1 MGNMATEH
9 QRAQLEKQLREYRK
23 KYLGKNKPTDM
34 NESGTRISVN
44 EFLQDVLGYA
54 FGDEIKT
61 EYAIKGEYAD
71 YVIQLKR
78 KKHFVVEVK
87 AMEIDL
93 NERHLRQALA
103 YASNEGI
110 DWILLFNGRQV
121 QLYRVIF
128 GKPIRTHLVFIRF
141 IYYAGGIE
149 RFY

>member
-44 EFLQDVLGYA
+44 EFLQDVLGYV

-71 YVIQLKR
+71 YVI
-78 KKHFVVEVK
+78 
-87 AMEIDL
+87 
-93 NERHLRQALA
+93 
-103 YASNEGI
+103 
-110 DWILLFNGRQV
+110 
-121 QLYRVIF
+121 
-128 GKPIRTHLVFIRF
+128 
-141 IYYAGGIE
+141 
-149 RFY
+149 